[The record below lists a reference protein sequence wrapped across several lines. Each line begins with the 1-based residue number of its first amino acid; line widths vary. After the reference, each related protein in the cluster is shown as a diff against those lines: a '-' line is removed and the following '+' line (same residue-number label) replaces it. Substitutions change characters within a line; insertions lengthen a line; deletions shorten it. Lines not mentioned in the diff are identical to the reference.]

1 MALLV
6 WVTTAE
12 STSKAG
18 GKNIF
23 LMAME
28 VITLLEIKRQPTT
41 LVMMMIMRMEMEMEM
56 AANSSKTT
64 YNTGGSTGKGRSC
77 RREVEGEETA
87 GQKNI
92 QDLQNINVFTN
103 SNSE

>member
-1 MALLV
+1 M
-6 WVTTAE
+6 
-12 STSKAG
+12 
-18 GKNIF
+18 
-23 LMAME
+23 
-28 VITLLEIKRQPTT
+28 EIKRQPTT

-56 AANSSKTT
+56 AT

-77 RREVEGEETA
+77 RREVEGEEVA

-92 QDLQNINVFTN
+92 QDLQIINVYTN

>member
-18 GKNIF
+18 KKDIF
-23 LMAME
+23 LMTME
-28 VITLLEIKRQPTT
+28 VVTLLEIKRQPTT
-41 LVMMMIMRMEMEMEM
+41 LVVMMIMRMEV
-56 AANSSKTT
+56 TT
-64 YNTGGSTGKGRSC
+64 YNTGGSTGKDRSC
-77 RREVEGEETA
+77 RREVEVEEAA
-87 GQKNI
+87 GQTNI
-92 QDLQNINVFTN
+92 QDLQIINVN